1 MFCQDVWQEE
11 EEGDKTKVVKYTD
24 IRNKFPNLL
33 KEKSP
38 GVSKTLFHQDSGES
52 QLSEQVR
59 VYIEGSPGVSSRGG
73 SEIRDLSET
82 SVKSCSSESLKILES
97 LPDSPEKGVKDSGL
111 PKLTEKHPL
120 MSESPN
126 SRDKSLERSNS
137 RANLEKTPVT
147 LNDPLGALSSQTS
160 PMTTPVKPVSPEVD
174 YYYSTF
180 MSNEHYF
187 DFSEQQKQVHCF

>member
-1 MFCQDVWQEE
+1 MWQEE

-38 GVSKTLFHQDSGES
+38 GTGVAKTLFHQDSGES

-73 SEIRDLSET
+73 SEIRDISET
-82 SVKSCSSESLKILES
+82 SVKSCSSESLEILES
-97 LPDSPEKGVKDSGL
+97 LPDSPEKSVKDSRL
-111 PKLTEKHPL
+111 PTLTEIHPL
-120 MSESPN
+120 AN

-160 PMTTPVKPVSPEVD
+160 PMTTPVKPVSSEVN
-174 YYYSTF
+174 YLSSTL
-180 MSNEHYF
+180 MSQDHYF